1 MSLQRFKVI
10 RTALVA
16 KGAVDPP
23 VPVPNTVVKRSS
35 TYNTAGSTSVGR
47 SAAASAV
54 LLLFHTCLRLQGMK
68 KPSSP
73 DGEKGF
79 FLCFGTATTRRYL
92 FLLETPVARGAVAV
106 VQRRNR
112 RDLPSVS
119 RSPDRLSGE

>member
-1 MSLQRFKVI
+1 MPSVVMSLQRFKVF

-54 LLLFHTCLRLQGMK
+54 LFYFRV
-68 KPSSP
+68 
-73 DGEKGF
+73 DAER
-79 FLCFGTATTRRYL
+79 CFQHSIRWKYRSAFSISG
-92 FLLETPVARGAVAV
+92 ARE
-106 VQRRNR
+106 Q
-112 RDLPSVS
+112 L
-119 RSPDRLSGE
+119 

>member
-54 LLLFHTCLRLQGMK
+54 LLL
-68 KPSSP
+68 
-73 DGEKGF
+73 
-79 FLCFGTATTRRYL
+79 L
-92 FLLETPVARGAVAV
+92 FALLEVKCIVRALRSGAGTGFI
-106 VQRRNR
+106 
-112 RDLPSVS
+112 
-119 RSPDRLSGE
+119 SPYFM

>member
-1 MSLQRFKVI
+1 MPSVVMSLQRFKVI

-54 LLLFHTCLRLQGMK
+54 
-68 KPSSP
+68 P
-73 DGEKGF
+73 
-79 FLCFGTATTRRYL
+79 L
-92 FLLETPVARGAVAV
+92 FLYPFWTAVGLV
-106 VQRRNR
+106 P
-112 RDLPSVS
+112 LPAGNAQKTLV
-119 RSPDRLSGE
+119 